1 MLSMMQ
7 QVSAIRSAPI
17 HSPLPSKLT
26 GKQIDERVWAAVT
39 DYPGS
44 TVAEIHSIISH
55 PLITTISVEE
65 SLRRM
70 RHLVVLA
77 QASQQTKA
85 RIWTLALSDE
95 AEAYAVSGD
104 CHWQQAYRAMKPDVV
119 YSTVEV
125 SEMIGIGNEA
135 GLRAMKSMVAHGRG
149 VLVCKRGRGGCFW
162 RKVEMGGKGGQS

>member
-1 MLSMMQ
+1 MFSMMQ

-17 HSPLPSKLT
+17 RSPLPSKLT
-26 GKQIDERVWAAVT
+26 SKQIDERVWAAVT
-39 DYPGS
+39 ENPGS

-65 SLRRM
+65 SLRRL

-77 QASQQTKA
+77 QASRQTKA
-85 RIWTLALSDE
+85 RIWPLALNDE
-95 AEAYAVSGD
+95 ARAYAVSGD
-104 CHWQQAYRAMKPDVV
+104 CHWQHAYRAMKPDVV

-125 SEMIGIGNEA
+125 SEMIGIGNET
-135 GLRAMKSMVAHGRG
+135 GLRAMKSMVAHGLG
-149 VLVCKRGRGGCFW
+149 ELVCKRGRGGCFW